1 MTLTDT
7 RPPADNK
14 MSTRIQGRIV
24 KTDVPFPW
32 MVQGSMC
39 HKSDGT
45 CNVVVI
51 VPHGHPHND
60 LNAGK
65 LGAHI
70 AEYLDSFA
78 VINRLYRRPAKGK
91 PWSLK
96 DHLMD
101 LNVPSQA
108 RECEKDY
115 WNPIIN
121 FIKKINNEH
130 GRRALLFFIHGMS
143 DKKADAVDP
152 APDIVVGRGFIPPK
166 EDPYIG
172 RYDAKDTSASER
184 FFERLLNGLKTMCVV
199 RDDVPGYSGRE
210 KLPHH
215 LYMIRSRLGIYLE
228 AVQLEYRYRGFRD
241 NPENQKRRGQELGAI
256 IESMS
261 PLFKSWRGEEIAKAE
276 VKLMPADK
284 FQAQI
289 EDLKRATRIANDN
302 GREVDFN
309 GTAKENFISLFQ
321 SAYPVMNRMTTALDE
336 GGRLLSEVRQTL
348 KPQKLFLTWMR
359 YIGIPRKTAYNYL
372 RVYDRFGSHL
382 PELSHLGM
390 KRLLIASGA
399 RDCVEYV
406 KANEQTIAK
415 EPPEALLKKMH
426 ELRADKRIKTKASP
440 PES

>member
-1 MTLTDT
+1 MTKDRL
-7 RPPADNK
+7 RADYK
-14 MSTRIQGRIV
+14 PSPRIEGRIE

-32 MVQGSMC
+32 MVQGTVS

-65 LGAHI
+65 LGAHV

-91 PWSLK
+91 PGRLK

-101 LNVPSQA
+101 LNVPSHA
-108 RECEKDY
+108 RECLEDY
-115 WNPIIN
+115 WNPIMN

-143 DKKADAVDP
+143 DKKADALAP
-152 APDIVVGRGFIPPK
+152 APDIVVGRGFIPPTG
-166 EDPYIG
+166 PLIG
-172 RYDAKDTSASER
+172 TYDVKDTSASEA
-184 FFERLLNGLKTMCVV
+184 FFEKLLNGMKNMCLV

-210 KLPHH
+210 KLPHY
-215 LYMIRSRLGIYLE
+215 LYMIRKRLGIYIE
-228 AVQLEYRYRGFRD
+228 AVQLEFRFRGFRD
-241 NPENQKRRGQELGAI
+241 NPESQKRRGQELGAV

-261 PLFKSWRGEEIAKAE
+261 PLFKSWRAEEIAKAE
-276 VKLMPADK
+276 VKLMPAEK

-289 EDLKRATRIANDN
+289 EDLKLATTIVNDD
-302 GREVDFN
+302 GQEVDFE
-309 GTAKENFISLFQ
+309 GAAKENFIRLFQ
-321 SAYPVMNRMTTALDE
+321 IAYPVMNRMTTALDE
-336 GGRLLSEVRQTL
+336 GGRLISEVRHTL
-348 KPQKLFLTWMR
+348 KPKKLFLTWMR
-359 YIGIPRKTAYNYL
+359 YTGIPQTTAYNYL

-390 KRLLIASGA
+390 KRLLIASSA
-399 RDCVEYV
+399 PKCVEYV
-406 KANEQTIAK
+406 KNNEQTIAK

-426 ELRADKRIKTKASP
+426 ELRAKNRARTKP
-440 PES
+440 GRPRP

>member
-1 MTLTDT
+1 
-7 RPPADNK
+7 
-14 MSTRIQGRIV
+14 
-24 KTDVPFPW
+24 
-32 MVQGSMC
+32 
-39 HKSDGT
+39 
-45 CNVVVI
+45 
-51 VPHGHPHND
+51 
-60 LNAGK
+60 
-65 LGAHI
+65 
-70 AEYLDSFA
+70 
-78 VINRLYRRPAKGK
+78 
-91 PWSLK
+91 
-96 DHLMD
+96 
-101 LNVPSQA
+101 
-108 RECEKDY
+108 
-115 WNPIIN
+115 
-121 FIKKINNEH
+121 
-130 GRRALLFFIHGMS
+130 
-143 DKKADAVDP
+143 
-152 APDIVVGRGFIPPK
+152 
-166 EDPYIG
+166 
-172 RYDAKDTSASER
+172 
-184 FFERLLNGLKTMCVV
+184 
-199 RDDVPGYSGRE
+199 
-210 KLPHH
+210 
-215 LYMIRSRLGIYLE
+215 
-228 AVQLEYRYRGFRD
+228 
-241 NPENQKRRGQELGAI
+241 
-256 IESMS
+256 MS

-302 GREVDFN
+302 GRVVDFN